1 MTTTLE
7 IVPLTIMIT
16 TGTDKAEIC
25 EIEAGIEIDL
35 HRKETR
41 RSGYDAGSGP
51 EYTLGNC
58 FVNCRKYIRPKGGT
72 VLSGRWVEDWR
83 PSPQAFV
90 GYITDYAESE
100 AGRRDIECFI
110 REEI

>member
-1 MTTTLE
+1 MTTTPE
-7 IVPLTIMIT
+7 IIPLTFTIT
-16 TGTDKAEIC
+16 IGEDKAQFV
-25 EIEAGIEIDL
+25 EIEGGIEIDL

-41 RSGYDAGSGP
+41 RSAYDAGSGP

-58 FVNCRKYIRPKGGT
+58 FVNCRQYVNPSKKP
-72 VLSGRWVEDWR
+72 LQGRWIDDWR

-100 AGRRDIECFI
+100 AGRRDIENWI
-110 REEI
+110 REEM